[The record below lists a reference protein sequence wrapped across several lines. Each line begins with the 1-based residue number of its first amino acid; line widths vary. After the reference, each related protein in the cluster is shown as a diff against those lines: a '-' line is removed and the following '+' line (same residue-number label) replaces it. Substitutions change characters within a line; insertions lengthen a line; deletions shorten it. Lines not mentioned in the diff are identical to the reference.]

1 MSFDA
6 VLLDL
11 YDTLVWSDW
20 PAWRQRIADRA
31 GVDPMRVG
39 QAYDITR
46 TARSVGRYPSPDAEL
61 TAVLEAAGATPDA
74 AMIRDLRSLER
85 HAFDGTAQ
93 IYADSL
99 PVVRE
104 LRRRGI
110 RTALVS
116 NCSYNTRPFVDE
128 LGLEAEFDAVILSF
142 EVGTMKP
149 EPEIYRLALQ
159 RSDVTDP
166 SRAVFVDDQVRY
178 CDGAAAMGI
187 DTRLIVRPNEPLE
200 GVSAQTNEHIV
211 IEDLTAL
218 L

>member
-1 MSFDA
+1 MSYDA

-20 PAWRQRIADRA
+20 PAWRQRVADRA
-31 GVDPMRVG
+31 GVDPERVG
-39 QAYDITR
+39 QAYDVTR
-46 TARSVGRYPSPDAEL
+46 TARSVGGYPSPDAEL
-61 TAVLEAAGATPDA
+61 TAVLEAAGAAPDA
-74 AMIRDLRSLER
+74 AMIRDLRSMER
-85 HAFDGTAQ
+85 HAFGGTAH
-93 IYADSL
+93 IYPDSL

-104 LRRRGI
+104 LRGRGV

-116 NCSYNTRPFVDE
+116 NCSYNTRPLVDE

-142 EVGTMKP
+142 EAGTMKP

-159 RSDVTDP
+159 RLGGADP
-166 SRAVFVDDQVRY
+166 ARAVFVDDQVRY
-178 CDGAAAMGI
+178 CDGAAALGI

-200 GVSAQTNEHIV
+200 GFSSQASGHVV